1 MLVAEKTGCR
11 YDPDSVEYL
20 LEKHYRPTGRP
31 LRRCHPRDLLLQI
44 RHFCTYYDLPYEML
58 PQHFD
63 QVARSFFT
71 VLRTK
76 DSRFA
81 TPYAAQHAPPSPPE
95 A

>member
-1 MLVAEKTGCR
+1 
-11 YDPDSVEYL
+11 
-20 LEKHYRPTGRP
+20 
-31 LRRCHPRDLLLQI
+31 LQI